1 MSSLGHC
8 GDTQFDHL
16 MSAQPFIAVAY
27 SKLSK
32 KDALAY
38 VRNSGIT
45 QLCRGPVI
53 DANFCFRFLI
63 ESDARAFA
71 ADAERRFNVSTDV
84 DYDKDISGWVAY
96 IARITSEPTNMPA
109 ELKTMA
115 FWNGALAG
123 AVD

>member
-1 MSSLGHC
+1 
-8 GDTQFDHL
+8 

-27 SKLSK
+27 SKLSE

-53 DANFCFRFLI
+53 DANFCFWFLI